1 MTANLLDS
9 ISWVHRGGSVF
20 SRQLSIVIYHP
31 HDQQDEFIE
40 ALRKKGALQ
49 SLIES
54 FGELLKGHQIRSR
67 KDTTSNSLRK
77 PSKHVTRFPLRGLVL
92 EYMGRHWGS
101 KRPGRGQ
108 SNASELTIARSD
120 QLRGCCKKRYHQR
133 EEMRFWD
140 IHTSYLALLACCN
153 FRLSR
158 TWGNVER
165 PLDPL
170 LKGPMCAFFALSKG
184 QFIGFNGCWKDSWCL
199 NAKIWSSWLHLPFP
213 SMMASEGHHWIL
225 RSRFP
230 SISQGLRKLWILP
243 TRWTQN

>member
-1 MTANLLDS
+1 MTNKMSLLRHWGRMVLHNPLLS
-9 ISWVHRGGSVF
+9 LLGSCWTAIKYGAAKTSHQTISEN
-20 SRQLSIVIYHP
+20 Q
-31 HDQQDEFIE
+31 
-40 ALRKKGALQ
+40 
-49 SLIES
+49 
-54 FGELLKGHQIRSR
+54 
-67 KDTTSNSLRK
+67 
-77 PSKHVTRFPLRGLVL
+77 PSKHVIRFPLRGLVL

-184 QFIGFNGCWKDSWCL
+184 QFVGFNGCWKDSWCL
-199 NAKIWSSWLHLPFP
+199 NAKIWSTVAGCTCPSPQWWLHKVTIGFWDHVSLQSARGSGSCGFSPGGGRRY
-213 SMMASEGHHWIL
+213 S
-225 RSRFP
+225 
-230 SISQGLRKLWILP
+230 
-243 TRWTQN
+243 